1 MNNSFEIFDHSDNYI
16 EIGYNI
22 AYYRKHAKMTQEQ
35 LAEKVGISRSHISA
49 IEAPNIIRKFS
60 LDLLFSIAD
69 VLEIEVYNF
78 LFFIYTKTPCM
89 ILHGVLQISEKGRLL
104 FLSGQKDS
112 IIIQSL
118 SSTNLKLF

>member
-49 IEAPNIIRKFS
+49 IEAPNIIRKVS

-69 VLEIEVYNF
+69 VLEIEVYKITSF
-78 LFFIYTKTPCM
+78 
-89 ILHGVLQISEKGRLL
+89 S
-104 FLSGQKDS
+104 
-112 IIIQSL
+112 
-118 SSTNLKLF
+118 